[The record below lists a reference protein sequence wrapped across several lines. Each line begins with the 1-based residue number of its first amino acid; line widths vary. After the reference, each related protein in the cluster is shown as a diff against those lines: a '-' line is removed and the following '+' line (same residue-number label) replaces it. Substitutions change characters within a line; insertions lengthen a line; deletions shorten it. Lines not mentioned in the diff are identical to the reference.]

1 MTNST
6 CRRARYHDPRMTR
19 PCSSS
24 KEEQGPSL
32 NGPSLSQREIDEGAF
47 AEELPPLLLCDGDE
61 ICTVLSR
68 ARSPARLGRRVDAA
82 RANGRPR
89 SLLLYR
95 TEAPCHTPM
104 WAPLQEGDA
113 RSNSS
118 SSITEEQTWGRR
130 K

>member
-1 MTNST
+1 
-6 CRRARYHDPRMTR
+6 MTR

-82 RANGRPR
+82 RASGRAR

-95 TEAPCHTPM
+95 TEDHAIHRCGLRFKKEMQGVTAAAASRKSRP
-104 WAPLQEGDA
+104 GG
-113 RSNSS
+113 
-118 SSITEEQTWGRR
+118 EESRR
-130 K
+130 